1 MTIQMISWQLIVL
14 SPLVPIYCLSEFCH
28 RNYNYSVD
36 KIGLCMKSKGKIKT
50 SGIECQGLILS
61 EFSRNEAHCPAGYWV
76 VAL

>member
-14 SPLVPIYCLSEFCH
+14 YLHKSPFIAYVNFVIGITITQLT
-28 RNYNYSVD
+28 

-61 EFSRNEAHCPAGYWV
+61 EFSRNEAHCPAG
-76 VAL
+76 